1 MTEIYISEVKA
12 FGNGARINGK
22 KKLIGRK
29 VLIIPIDYINDE
41 VDNYDKWE
49 KRKSFQEKRE

>member
-41 VDNYDKWE
+41 VDNYDK
-49 KRKSFQEKRE
+49 